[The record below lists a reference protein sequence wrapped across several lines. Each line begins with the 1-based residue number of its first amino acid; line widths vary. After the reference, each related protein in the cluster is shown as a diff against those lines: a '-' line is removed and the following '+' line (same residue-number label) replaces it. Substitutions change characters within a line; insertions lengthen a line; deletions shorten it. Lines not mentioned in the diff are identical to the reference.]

1 MRNRINLLWGV
12 TPLRCP
18 AGLSVVRMADFAEQ
32 ELVRRKV
39 LTAGDVFG
47 LFAGTTNFPERQILC
62 G

>member
-1 MRNRINLLWGV
+1 
-12 TPLRCP
+12 
-18 AGLSVVRMADFAEQ
+18 MADFAEQ